1 MTYVILTS
9 ASLAVF
15 IGFYALTVVEVR
27 RGERLVLSSAR
38 SALDTKLRRI
48 AFILANVDFAA
59 FVREESLRIVTRA
72 AHATAHVSL
81 RAVRVAERTLS
92 RLVRR
97 LRMHQALDTTPS
109 AQVREFVQTLSDFKS
124 RLKAPVRVKLP
135 E

>member
-1 MTYVILTS
+1 MTYLVLTS
-9 ASLAVF
+9 VSLAIL
-15 IGFYALTVVEVR
+15 IGFYALTVAETR
-27 RGERLVLSSAR
+27 RGERLVFSSTRR
-38 SALDTKLRRI
+38 SLDAKLHRA
-48 AFILANVDFAA
+48 AFILANVDFAS

-124 RLKAPVRVKLP
+124 RLKAPVHVKLP